1 MSGRGMIV
9 DGVTLR
15 EAVRQVIGNWWVVLA
30 FALAAFLGMTGVG
43 RLTYVPQY
51 TSSATLVI
59 RVKGADAYSSLVQAS
74 RMTTVFSEVF
84 QSSALRNAIASS
96 VGEPIEGSVVCSQVP
111 DTNLLTLSVT
121 SPTPRQAYLFIQS
134 ALQNYEQFSED
145 VFSNAELQLVQEP
158 SIPDGPSNV
167 SPLIAYRFIGAALA
181 ACCAAVLIA
190 LIYLMRNT
198 VKTVDR
204 APDLLDGR
212 VLGTI
217 PYEPK
222 RTTGRG
228 KKKATPAL
236 LTSSPLVSMAFA
248 EANRRVAVRLEAH
261 LRSNGFKTVL
271 VVSVG
276 ENEGKSTVV
285 ANLASALAERGK
297 RVLLIDG
304 DFRKPAQW
312 RIFDEQKAGRPSFSD
327 FILGDDGAR
336 RAMVLNG
343 RSGIYELFQYEA
355 LRDPMTVL
363 NSGRLAD
370 AMEGLAKQFDYVFVD
385 CSPVAA
391 AADAEL
397 WMRQVDTVVM
407 VVRQDVADVR
417 VINDTVDVV
426 WKSAKDFSGFV
437 LNAFQGERLLA
448 GRYGYGSY

>member
-1 MSGRGMIV
+1 MEERVPKRERLLSLVFPAHCVLCGKLTEGGRRLCPECSRNPAPESVYRKLGNRYESHSLLCV
-9 DGVTLR
+9 AACSYAG
-15 EAVRQVIGNWWVVLA
+15 EAKQLV
-30 FALAAFLGMTGVG
+30 LGMKLGGKIKNARILADKLLLALPKEWQYADVICW
-43 RLTYVPQY
+43 VP
-51 TSSATLVI
+51 
-59 RVKGADAYSSLVQAS
+59 
-74 RMTTVFSEVF
+74 
-84 QSSALRNAIASS
+84 
-96 VGEPIEGSVVCSQVP
+96 
-111 DTNLLTLSVT
+111 
-121 SPTPRQAYLFIQS
+121 
-134 ALQNYEQFSED
+134 
-145 VFSNAELQLVQEP
+145 
-158 SIPDGPSNV
+158 V
-167 SPLIAYRFIGAALA
+167 SPQRKKERGYDQSELIARRIG
-181 ACCAAVLIA
+181 
-190 LIYLMRNT
+190 R
-198 VKTVDR
+198 KTGCPCR
-204 APDLLDGR
+204 PLLR
-212 VLGTI
+212 KVRENRVQHELSAEERWVNVLGV
-217 PYEPK
+217 YQADQ
-222 RTTGRG
+222 
-228 KKKATPAL
+228 KKIC
-236 LTSSPLVSMAFA
+236 
-248 EANRRVAVRLEAH
+248 
-261 LRSNGFKTVL
+261 
-271 VVSVG
+271 
-276 ENEGKSTVV
+276 
-285 ANLASALAERGK
+285 GK